1 MNSKL
6 QSPTSEL
13 SYVCFKS
20 LWCTA
25 TTQPAI
31 LSELLCILGAEGCVV
46 DVDPQGSLLT
56 PHRGRNQRAEL
67 TVSLQT
73 LFL

>member
-1 MNSKL
+1 MHVPRRSQNLVGLADDKYGARSK
-6 QSPTSEL
+6 QHQQQQQQQQQHRL

-46 DVDPQGSLLT
+46 DV
-56 PHRGRNQRAEL
+56 
-67 TVSLQT
+67 QT
-73 LFL
+73 